1 MYKLDLPLDSK
12 EFAAIESRRKK
23 EQDRQD
29 RIFNAKT
36 RTIGVDLDG
45 LAAQVND
52 RKIREET
59 EQARDNAFMNDMV
72 RNDKIAS
79 MLEERQDGDIRK
91 LNAALNEFRL
101 NFQKPE
107 LRKEFDLYDPDA
119 KKKDKPARVTDD
131 DPRCGVSSLQKFD
144 GEDLNTKARKKLQQ
158 EQIREWSIAQKTER
172 DEAKKQQKYADHLFD
187 MKRVELDQRAVELD
201 IAETQCRSEIERAR
215 KDFNRAQ
222 ASERTEKEN
231 VSKRQELDDNF
242 TEISN
247 HVFGDMLTENPAVA
261 SSAFG
266 PHRVVP
272 DRWKGMSPTQL
283 EEIRRIQDQQRQE
296 KRRLREEEWQR
307 DMEWDRQ
314 RVSMAKAATILERNE
329 QNTQRRL
336 RQEQDLANRRLAA
349 EQAAHKRFLDKE
361 VYTNPPTA
369 QYFQQFNTSSR

>member
-1 MYKLDLPLDSK
+1 MYKLDLPLDTK
-12 EFAAIESRRKK
+12 EFSAIESRRKR
-23 EQDRQD
+23 EQERQD

-45 LAAQVND
+45 IAAQVKD
-52 RKIREET
+52 RKIREQT
-59 EQARDNAFMNDMV
+59 EKARDDAFMNDMV

-79 MLEERQDGDIRK
+79 MLEQRQDGDIRR
-91 LNAALNEFRL
+91 LNQSLNEFRL

-107 LRKEFDLYDPDA
+107 TRKEFDLYDPDG
-119 KKKDKPARVTDD
+119 KRKDKPARVSDD
-131 DPRCGVSSLQKFD
+131 DPRCGISSLQKFD
-144 GEDLNTKARKKLQQ
+144 GEDLNSKARKKLQQ
-158 EQIREWSIAQKTER
+158 EQIREWSVAQNTEKN
-172 DEAKKQQKYADHLFD
+172 EAKKQQMYADHLYD
-187 MKRVELDQRAVELD
+187 LKRVELDQRAVELD
-201 IAETQCRSEIERAR
+201 IAETQCREEIERSR

-222 ASERTEKEN
+222 ANERTEKEN
-231 VSKRQELDDNF
+231 VSKRQEQDDNF

-283 EEIRRIQDQQRQE
+283 EEIRRIQEQQRQE

-314 RVSMAKAATILERNE
+314 RVTMAKAATILERNE
-329 QNTQRRL
+329 HNTQRRL
-336 RQEQDLANRRLAA
+336 RQEQDLANLRLAA

-361 VYTNPPTA
+361 VYVNPPTA
-369 QYFQQFNTSSR
+369 QYFQQFNTTTR

>member
-1 MYKLDLPLDSK
+1 MYKLDLPLDTK
-12 EFAAIESRRKK
+12 EFAAIESRRKR
-23 EQDRQD
+23 EQDRQN

-45 LAAQVND
+45 LSTQVKE

-72 RNDKIAS
+72 RNDNIAS
-79 MLEERQDGDIRK
+79 MLEQRQDGDIRK

-107 LRKEFDLYDPDA
+107 TRKEFDLYDPDA
-119 KKKDKPARVTDD
+119 KKKDKPARVSDD
-131 DPRCGVSSLQKFD
+131 DPRCGISSLQKFD
-144 GEDLNTKARKKLQQ
+144 GEDLNAKARKKLQQ
-158 EQIREWSIAQKTER
+158 EQIREWSVAQKTER
-172 DEAKKQQKYADHLFD
+172 DQANKQQKYADHLFD

-201 IAETQCRSEIERAR
+201 IAETQCRNEIERAR

-222 ASERTEKEN
+222 ANERTEKEN
-231 VSKRQELDDNF
+231 VNKRQELDDNF

-272 DRWKGMSPTQL
+272 DRWKGMSPAQL

-307 DMEWDRQ
+307 EMEWDRQ

-329 QNTQRRL
+329 QNTQRRI
-336 RQEQDLANRRLAA
+336 RQEQDLANLRLAA